1 MTWVNDTIRDFG
13 ISIGLPD
20 LMVNEHG
27 ILDLDL
33 PNEARLRIAHLAH
46 LAVPEVVLSRSE
58 TMFYPAPARLTELL
72 KLNDFRN
79 SSEWPIQTA
88 INDHELCISVRIP
101 ERAFVINVMEQAF
114 LSLKNS
120 HMTSRLM

>member
-20 LMVNEHG
+20 LMLNERG

-46 LAVPEVVLSRSE
+46 LPVPEVVLSRSE
-58 TMFYPAPARLTELL
+58 TMFYPTPALLTELL

-88 INDHELCISVRIP
+88 ISDHEICISVRIP
-101 ERAFVINVMEQAF
+101 ERAFVMNVMEQAF

-120 HMTSRLM
+120 HMIRL

>member
-13 ISIGLPD
+13 ISIGLPE
-20 LMVNEHG
+20 LMLNERG

-46 LAVPEVVLSRSE
+46 LPVPEVVLSRSE
-58 TMFYPAPARLTELL
+58 TIFYPTSAMLTELL

-88 INDHELCISVRIP
+88 ISDHELCISVRIP
-101 ERAFVINVMEQAF
+101 ERSFVVNAMEQAF
-114 LSLKNS
+114 SSLQNM
-120 HMTSRLM
+120 HVNIR

>member
-13 ISIGLPD
+13 ISIGLPE
-20 LMVNEHG
+20 LMLNERG

-33 PNEARLRIAHLAH
+33 PNEARLKIAHLAH
-46 LAVPEVVLSRSE
+46 LPVPEVVLSRSE
-58 TMFYPAPARLTELL
+58 TMFYPTSAMLTELL

-101 ERAFVINVMEQAF
+101 ERSFVVNAMEQAF
-114 LSLKNS
+114 SLLQDIHVNI
-120 HMTSRLM
+120 R

>member
-13 ISIGLPD
+13 ISIGLPE
-20 LMVNEHG
+20 LMLNERG

-33 PNEARLRIAHLAH
+33 PNEARLRITHLAH
-46 LAVPEVVLSRSE
+46 LPVPEVVLSRTE
-58 TMFYPAPARLTELL
+58 TMFYPTSEMLTELL

-101 ERAFVINVMEQAF
+101 ERSFVDNAMEQAF
-114 LSLKNS
+114 SSLQNM
-120 HMTSRLM
+120 HINIR

>member
-13 ISIGLPD
+13 ISIGLPE
-20 LMVNEHG
+20 LMLNERG

-46 LAVPEVVLSRSE
+46 LPVPEVVLSRSE
-58 TMFYPAPARLTELL
+58 TIFYPTSSMLTELL

-101 ERAFVINVMEQAF
+101 ERSFVVNAMEQAIS
-114 LSLKNS
+114 SLQNI
-120 HMTSRLM
+120 HVNIR

>member
-13 ISIGLPD
+13 ISIGLPE
-20 LMVNEHG
+20 LMLNERG

-46 LAVPEVVLSRSE
+46 LPVPEVVLSRLE
-58 TMFYPAPARLTELL
+58 TMFYPTPSLLTELL

-88 INDHELCISVRIP
+88 INDRELCISVRIP
-101 ERAFVINVMEQAF
+101 ERAFVMNVMEQAF

-120 HMTSRLM
+120 HMIRL

>member
-20 LMVNEHG
+20 LILDERGM
-27 ILDLDL
+27 LDLDL
-33 PNEARLRIAHLAH
+33 PNEARLRIAHLAY
-46 LAVPEVVLSRSE
+46 LPVPEVVLSRSE
-58 TMFYPAPARLTELL
+58 TMFYPTPALLTELL

-88 INDHELCISVRIP
+88 ISDHELCISVRIP
-101 ERAFVINVMEQAF
+101 ERAFVMNVMEQAF
-114 LSLKNS
+114 SSLKDIY
-120 HMTSRLM
+120 MIRL

>member
-13 ISIGLPD
+13 NSIGLPE
-20 LMVNEHG
+20 LMLNERG
-27 ILDLDL
+27 ILELDL

-46 LAVPEVVLSRSE
+46 LPVPEVVLSRSE
-58 TMFYPAPARLTELL
+58 TVFYPTSAMLAELL

-88 INDHELCISVRIP
+88 INDRDLCISVRIP
-101 ERAFVINVMEQAF
+101 ERAFVMNVMEQAF
-114 LSLKNS
+114 LSIKNF
-120 HMTSRLM
+120 HMIRL

>member
-13 ISIGLPD
+13 VSIGLPE
-20 LMVNEHG
+20 LMLNERG

-46 LAVPEVVLSRSE
+46 LPIPEVVLSRSE
-58 TMFYPAPARLTELL
+58 TMFYPTSSMLTELL

-88 INDHELCISVRIP
+88 INDHELCVSVRIP
-101 ERAFVINVMEQAF
+101 ERSFVVNAMEQSF
-114 LSLKNS
+114 SSLQKIHINI
-120 HMTSRLM
+120 R

>member
-13 ISIGLPD
+13 ISIGLPE
-20 LMVNEHG
+20 LTLNERG

-46 LAVPEVVLSRSE
+46 LPVPEVVLSRSE
-58 TMFYPAPARLTELL
+58 TLFYPNSDLLTKLL

-88 INDHELCISVRIP
+88 ISDHELCISVRIP

-114 LSLKNS
+114 HSLKDFFINS
-120 HMTSRLM
+120 R

>member
-13 ISIGLPD
+13 ISIGLPE
-20 LMVNEHG
+20 LMLNERG

-46 LAVPEVVLSRSE
+46 LPVPEIVLSRSE
-58 TMFYPAPARLTELL
+58 TMFYPTPVLLTELL

-79 SSEWPIQTA
+79 PSEWPIQTA
-88 INDHELCISVRIP
+88 ITDHELCISVRIP
-101 ERAFVINVMEQAF
+101 ERSFVVNAMEQAF
-114 LSLKNS
+114 SSLQNM
-120 HMTSRLM
+120 HVNIR

>member
-20 LMVNEHG
+20 LMLNERG

-46 LAVPEVVLSRSE
+46 LPVPEVVLSRSE
-58 TMFYPAPARLTELL
+58 TMFYPTSAMLTELL

-88 INDHELCISVRIP
+88 INDHELCI
-101 ERAFVINVMEQAF
+101 
-114 LSLKNS
+114 
-120 HMTSRLM
+120 

>member
-20 LMVNEHG
+20 LMLNERG

-33 PNEARLRIAHLAH
+33 PNEASLRIAHLAH
-46 LAVPEVVLSRSE
+46 LPVPEVVLSRSE
-58 TMFYPAPARLTELL
+58 TMFYPTSAMLTELL

-88 INDHELCISVRIP
+88 ISDHELCISVRIP
-101 ERAFVINVMEQAF
+101 ERSFVVNAMEQAF
-114 LSLKNS
+114 SSLQNI
-120 HMTSRLM
+120 HVNIR

>member
-13 ISIGLPD
+13 ISIGLPE
-20 LMVNEHG
+20 LMLNERG

-33 PNEARLRIAHLAH
+33 PNEARLRIAQLA
-46 LAVPEVVLSRSE
+46 LLPVPEVVLSRSE
-58 TMFYPAPARLTELL
+58 TMFYPTQELLTKLL

-101 ERAFVINVMEQAF
+101 ERSFVENAMEQAIF
-114 LSLKNS
+114 SLQNM
-120 HMTSRLM
+120 HINIR

>member
-13 ISIGLPD
+13 VSISLPE
-20 LMVNEHG
+20 LMLNERG

-46 LAVPEVVLSRSE
+46 LPVPEIVLSRSE
-58 TMFYPAPARLTELL
+58 TMFYPTPALMTELL

-101 ERAFVINVMEQAF
+101 ERSFVVNAMEQAF
-114 LSLKNS
+114 SSLQNI
-120 HMTSRLM
+120 HVNIR

>member
-1 MTWVNDTIRDFG
+1 MTWVNETIRDFG
-13 ISIGLPD
+13 ISIGLPE
-20 LMVNEHG
+20 LMLNERG

-46 LAVPEVVLSRSE
+46 LPVPEVVLSRSE
-58 TMFYPAPARLTELL
+58 TRFYPTSAMLAELL

-88 INDHELCISVRIP
+88 ISDHELCISVRIP
-101 ERAFVINVMEQAF
+101 ERSFVVNAMEQA
-114 LSLKNS
+114 LSSLQKIHVNI
-120 HMTSRLM
+120 R

>member
-13 ISIGLPD
+13 ISIGLPE
-20 LMVNEHG
+20 LMLNERG

-46 LAVPEVVLSRSE
+46 LPVAEVVLSRSE
-58 TMFYPAPARLTELL
+58 TMFYPTSEMLTELL

-88 INDHELCISVRIP
+88 IRDQELCISVRIP
-101 ERAFVINVMEQAF
+101 ERSFVVNAMEQAF
-114 LSLKNS
+114 SSLQNM
-120 HMTSRLM
+120 HVNIR

>member
-1 MTWVNDTIRDFG
+1 MTWVNDTIRDIG

-20 LMVNEHG
+20 LMLNERG

-46 LAVPEVVLSRSE
+46 LPVPEVVLSRSE
-58 TMFYPAPARLTELL
+58 TMFYPTPALLTELL

-88 INDHELCISVRIP
+88 ISDQELCISVRIP
-101 ERAFVINVMEQAF
+101 ERSFIVNAMEQAF
-114 LSLKNS
+114 SSLQNMHVKI
-120 HMTSRLM
+120 R

>member
-13 ISIGLPD
+13 ISIGLPE
-20 LMVNEHG
+20 LMLNERG

-46 LAVPEVVLSRSE
+46 LPVPEVVLSRSE
-58 TMFYPAPARLTELL
+58 TMFYPTPALLTELL

-88 INDHELCISVRIP
+88 INDRELCISVRIP
-101 ERAFVINVMEQAF
+101 ERSFVVNAMEEAFS
-114 LSLKNS
+114 SLQNM
-120 HMTSRLM
+120 HVNIR

>member
-13 ISIGLPD
+13 ISIGLPE
-20 LMVNEHG
+20 LMLNERG

-33 PNEARLRIAHLAH
+33 PNEARLKIAHLAH
-46 LAVPEVVLSRSE
+46 LPVPEVVLSRSE
-58 TMFYPAPARLTELL
+58 SMFYPTAELLTELL

-101 ERAFVINVMEQAF
+101 ERSFVVNVMEQAF
-114 LSLKNS
+114 SSLQNM
-120 HMTSRLM
+120 HVNIR